1 MERPTSM
8 MFGEDKVLECWSR
21 RRRKR
26 NIAAPAIAP
35 PLGATMYI
43 HMFLNFHERIAGPN
57 DLAGFIDPP
66 ETGLHKKI
74 NDFYIRK
81 KRLTT
86 SLIRLISEK

>member
-1 MERPTSM
+1 MERPTSL
-8 MFGEDKVLECWSR
+8 MFGEDKILECWSR

-26 NIAAPAIAP
+26 NIAAPATAP

-74 NDFYIRK
+74 MTFTLEK
-81 KRLTT
+81 KD
-86 SLIRLISEK
+86 